1 MPRDRQRELA
11 REPVREPKREP
22 TIYQY
27 RLVRKIAFQ
36 PEIGYSHLVAAVLCL
51 AALIAVR
58 GWNGLF
64 GAVTGALLMTALHAA
79 VAWLTLRRVDA
90 AALRRWTFRTD
101 WPWWGPFPV
110 TDTSLRLFR
119 KLHAHLALV
128 GFCCA
133 GLFYPWSPSVF
144 VISLA
149 YWHLWLLAPRAWLL
163 WRLRREDGENVLRF
177 GPGEVSVYRP

>member
-1 MPRDRQRELA
+1 MPQDRLRY
-11 REPVREPKREP
+11 PVREP

-36 PEIGYSHLVAAVLCL
+36 AEIGYSHLAAGALCL
-51 AALIAVR
+51 LALTAFR

-64 GAVTGALLMTALHAA
+64 GAAAGAALMTALHAA
-79 VAWLTLRRVDA
+79 VFRLTLRRVDA

-119 KLHAHLALV
+119 KLHAHLAVV
-128 GFCCA
+128 GFCGA
-133 GLFYPWSPSVF
+133 GLLYPWVPPVF
-144 VISLA
+144 VISLV
-149 YWHLWLLAPRAWLL
+149 YWHLWLLAPRAWLM
-163 WRLRREDGENVLRF
+163 WRLRREDGDNVLRF